1 MRSYEQEI
9 ERLRI
14 LHYALELPVC
24 LTIRGETVFS
34 MPETIRTASLVSGS
48 PELSQCRLDEVSTV
62 QYIRTEG
69 AESFIFLVLDE
80 DAVLSIGPFL
90 IEPLPD
96 SFLTELARAKK
107 IKLREKDAMQH
118 YYASLRLLSGQRF
131 FYAGRLA
138 EQLFPLRQGQ
148 SAPDAASAPKA
159 EFIQPEF
166 YRQTRDYRT
175 QQFWHSPYLVE
186 QEICRA
192 ISTGDSVDAHR
203 ILKEINSRPRARLAG
218 TALRSL
224 KNSVICSCSFMA
236 RAAISGG
243 VSPDEAFTLSDAYI
257 QRIEQCLDVRELL
270 QFEDEMVDG
279 YTDCVSRAKSS
290 RYSSAVNQA
299 IRYIDAHLC
308 EPISVASIAQE
319 VYLSPNYLSSVFV
332 RETGQTLHSY
342 IVRRRIE
349 ESSFFVRSSS
359 DPIADIASFYQFSS
373 QSHYVRSF
381 KEIMGTTPGAYRKRA
396 ELAEAQRDPPD

>member
-1 MRSYEQEI
+1 MRSYEQDI

-14 LHYALELPVC
+14 LYYALELPVC
-24 LTIRGETVFS
+24 LTVQGKTAFS
-34 MPETIRTASLVSGS
+34 MPETVRTASQVSGN
-48 PELSQCRLDEVSTV
+48 PELSQCRLDEISTA

-69 AESFIFLVLDE
+69 AESFIFLMLDA
-80 DAVLSIGPFL
+80 DAAVSIGPLL
-90 IEPLPD
+90 IEPIPD

-107 IKLREKDAMQH
+107 IKLRAKDAMQH
-118 YYASLRLLSGQRF
+118 YYASLPLLSGQRF

-138 EQLFPLRQGQ
+138 EQVFSVRQEQ
-148 SAPDAASAPKA
+148 TASAASDAPTA

-192 ISTGDSVDAHR
+192 ISIGDSVGAHR

-243 VSPDEAFTLSDAYI
+243 VSPDEAFTMSDAYI
-257 QRIEQCLDVRELL
+257 QKIELCQDLRALL
-270 QFEDEMVDG
+270 QFEDEMVNG
-279 YTDCVSRAKSS
+279 YTDCVNHTKSS

-299 IRYIDAHLC
+299 IRYVDAHLG
-308 EPISVASIAQE
+308 EPISVASIAE
-319 VYLSPNYLSSVFV
+319 AVYLSPNYLSAIFV

-349 ESSFFVRSSS
+349 ESSFFLRSST

-381 KEIMGTTPGAYRKRA
+381 KEIMGTTPGAYRKKA
-396 ELAEAQRDPPD
+396 DMPEL